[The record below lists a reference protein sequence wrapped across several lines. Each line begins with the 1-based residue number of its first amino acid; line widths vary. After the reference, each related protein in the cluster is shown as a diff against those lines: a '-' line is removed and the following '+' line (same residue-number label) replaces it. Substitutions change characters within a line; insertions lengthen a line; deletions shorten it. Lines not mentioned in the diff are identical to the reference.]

1 MLCHLLYESP
11 FFLEYKN
18 YTHCS
23 LQSENKWMCFI
34 WQLKSNGYESSHVRK
49 YHNILIHEE
58 VPYGITSVFILNPVI
73 SSERRGQCLELAD
86 LVCNFLGK
94 GSVQLVSVSYFSG
107 NSVTLKSNLRKTS
120 ALLSVLSAICC
131 MLPATVGRPL
141 RLIRVNESTK
151 CRHHIYQFTIHVWK
165 ENTS

>member
-1 MLCHLLYESP
+1 M
-11 FFLEYKN
+11 
-18 YTHCS
+18 
-23 LQSENKWMCFI
+23 
-34 WQLKSNGYESSHVRK
+34 
-49 YHNILIHEE
+49 
-58 VPYGITSVFILNPVI
+58 FILNPVI

-141 RLIRVNESTK
+141 RLI
-151 CRHHIYQFTIHVWK
+151 
-165 ENTS
+165 